1 MIWSA
6 VIAGALGCYLLKLWG
21 WALPSR
27 IIEHPFVTRLGAL
40 LPITLLAALVA
51 VQTAAQGQGVSADA
65 RLAGLAAATVA
76 LLLRAP
82 FLVVVLVSAAT
93 AAALRW
99 AGWAA

>member
-1 MIWSA
+1 MIWVA
-6 VIAGALGCYLLKLWG
+6 VIAGSLGCYLLKLWG

-27 IIEHPFVTRLGAL
+27 VVDHPVVARLGTL

-51 VQTAAQGQGVSADA
+51 VQAAGEGQGVHPDA

-76 LLLRAP
+76 LLLKAP
-82 FLVVVLVSAAT
+82 FLIVVLVSAAT

-99 AGWAA
+99 VGWVA

>member
-1 MIWSA
+1 MIWVA
-6 VIAGALGCYLLKLWG
+6 IIAGSIGCYLLKLWG
-21 WALPSR
+21 WALPGAVVD
-27 IIEHPFVTRLGAL
+27 HPVVSRLGTL

-51 VQTAAQGQGVSADA
+51 VQVAGDGQGLSADA
-65 RLAGLAAATVA
+65 RLAGLAVATVA

-99 AGWAA
+99 VGWAT